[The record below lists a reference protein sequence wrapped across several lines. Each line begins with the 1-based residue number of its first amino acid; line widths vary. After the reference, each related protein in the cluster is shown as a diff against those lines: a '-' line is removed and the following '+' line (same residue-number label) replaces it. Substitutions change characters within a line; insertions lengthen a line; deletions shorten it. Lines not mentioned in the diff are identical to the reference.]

1 MPRQFPAAVHGN
13 NGSAVKGSLVVLREF
28 AGRVDGGVL
37 KDQDGAVLL
46 ARNNFVVDFAL
57 QVPALHVI
65 YEIRG
70 KTQL

>member
-1 MPRQFPAAVHGN
+1 M
-13 NGSAVKGSLVVLREF
+13 VLGEF

-65 YEIRG
+65 NEIRG